1 MNSLMKSISI
11 VALCFFSLCMG
22 QTPQYEVQPM
32 NLEVGA
38 GHTFDILDNG
48 VNVGYNH
55 YSVTKEEL
63 YNGVDAFFIESE
75 TDIKSEEV
83 TLHIEAMYIV
93 DTSGRCLHYEFEGTF
108 DGQSHTLTADFS
120 EASVHVTASR
130 SDANYDKTI
139 ELVSNT
145 LCVDNN
151 MIGQW
156 ALMFSAVPITPG
168 GNFAANTFAPQ
179 PMEKV
184 AVRASVGETPSL
196 LEAAGQS
203 WPCYTL
209 TFSAP
214 EGYVAYVTQEGQ
226 LIKLETP
233 SGLVII
239 LKE

>member
-1 MNSLMKSISI
+1 MNSLMKSTSI

-22 QTPQYEVQPM
+22 QTPQFNVQPLS
-32 NLEVGA
+32 LEVGA
-38 GHTFDILDNG
+38 GHTFEVFDNG
-48 VNVGYNH
+48 AYVGYNH
-55 YSVTKEEL
+55 YSVIKQEL
-63 YNGVDAFFIESE
+63 YNGMDAYFIESE

-93 DTSGRCLHYEFEGTF
+93 DTSGRCLHYEFEGTI
-108 DGQSHTLTADFS
+108 DGQSYTVKADFS
-120 EASVHVTASR
+120 ETSVRITASR
-130 SDANYDKTI
+130 PNADYDKTI
-139 ELVSNT
+139 ELVQNT

-156 ALMFSAVPITPG
+156 DLMFSAVPITPDG
-168 GNFAANTFAPQ
+168 TFAANVFAPQ

-184 AVRASVGETPSL
+184 AIRASVGEIPSL
-196 LEAAGQS
+196 MEAAGKS
-203 WPCYTL
+203 WSCYTL

-226 LIKLETP
+226 LVKLETP
-233 SGLVII
+233 NGLVII